1 MKLLNAN
8 MNVTTNTYSYVSWNT
23 KHSLIIAP
31 NHAWFHGPC
40 QLDCT
45 TMSMYYLTYNVS
57 QQSYSMQIWVC
68 MHIHVCMW
76 LCNCMCVNNVC
87 VHTCV
92 CVYRRYMYHACRREY
107 ITTRFSLHACG
118 YTEKHVNMCVH
129 VCLHLNKLVFYAQ
142 STGPVIPG
150 QRTLMKHAC
159 IQMNNLNRST
169 YQGSIHLIGV
179 RIGVGCVDSQC
190 HTVGKDGDQNQKLK
204 SCELVKEIN
213 TTNIPHHIN
222 LTTSMCV
229 WLCMSKISF
238 LVYQTNNNNKMQ
250 ATNQK
255 QTIWNNTDS
264 AQSLL
269 NALLC
274 TEAAV
279 YNTGNSGRNLKGLVG
294 GWWGV
299 VYGLC

>member
-1 MKLLNAN
+1 MLVNK
-8 MNVTTNTYSYVSWNT
+8 VTQGKHGYVCTYMCACDCATACVRIVYV
-23 KHSLIIAP
+23 
-31 NHAWFHGPC
+31 C
-40 QLDCT
+40 
-45 TMSMYYLTYNVS
+45 
-57 QQSYSMQIWVC
+57 
-68 MHIHVCMW
+68 IHVC
-76 LCNCMCVNNVC
+76 V
-87 VHTCV
+87 CV
-92 CVYRRYMYHACRREY
+92 CVCVCARVQ
-107 ITTRFSLHACG
+107 
-118 YTEKHVNMCVH
+118 KVH
-129 VCLHLNKLVFYAQ
+129 VPCMQAWIHNNMLFSACMWIHRKACQYVFRSTCTIISKLVFYAQ
-142 STGPVIPG
+142 STRMVISG
-150 QRTLMKHAC
+150 RCTLMKHTC

-213 TTNIPHHIN
+213 ITNIPHHIN

-229 WLCMSKISF
+229 WSCMSNISF
-238 LVYQTNNNNKMQ
+238 LVYQTNNTNKMH

-269 NALLC
+269 NALLP

-279 YNTGNSGRNLKGLVG
+279 HNTGTRGRNLKGLVG
-294 GWWGV
+294 GWRGCLWLVLNDLKRGIV
-299 VYGLC
+299 QQESHTHSSWLMQTEL